1 MSIDHGIVDFTNTET
16 TYGQSVAVSC
26 ETGYK
31 LTGGTSIQCLSDGT
45 WSTHTTCEMIGMEIK
60 LYFSVLKQLPS
71 ILKL

>member
-26 ETGYK
+26 ETGYE

-60 LYFSVLKQLPS
+60 L
-71 ILKL
+71 